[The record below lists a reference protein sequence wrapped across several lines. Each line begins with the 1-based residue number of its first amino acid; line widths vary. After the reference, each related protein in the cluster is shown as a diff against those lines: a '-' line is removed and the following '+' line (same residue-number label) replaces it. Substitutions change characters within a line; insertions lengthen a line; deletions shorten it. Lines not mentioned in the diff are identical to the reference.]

1 MAAVLYTRLYCS
13 KPMAISSFV
22 SLDGRKRKNINVSVS
37 SKFSILKTIKSSS
50 SLMDRNKKSK
60 EPQTY
65 VTLEE
70 IAAKDR
76 KIFSFETLD
85 AATANFSD
93 FIGEGCFGA
102 VYKGRLENGKE
113 IAVKK
118 LSNATPQ
125 GKREFHEEANVLTGL
140 QHRNVV
146 KLLGYCAHNND
157 YLFVYE
163 FLPYSLDQFLS
174 GSNEKKQLDWTER
187 FGIINDIAKGL
198 RYLHFD
204 NRDRIVHRDIKPNN
218 ILLDQELK
226 AKIADFGI
234 SRFFPEDRTHETASK
249 AIGSRK
255 ISICGH
261 SSAQYFIHMVQ
272 TPNAC
277 ENAVLYASVFGTYS
291 CVSQRWTYLSL
302 EYLRNIA
309 YKLHTNGRSLEFL
322 DPAIADPTVTDVE
335 QVIRCIEIALLCVQ
349 GVSTARPDMED
360 VMSMLTGNHGPR
372 EASSILKPGI
382 LGYLEDRK
390 KMSNAVFDRLQ

>member
-22 SLDGRKRKNINVSVS
+22 SLDGRKIKNINVSVS

-50 SLMDRNKKSK
+50 SFMDRNKKPK

-65 VTLEE
+65 ETLEE

-85 AATANFSD
+85 AATTNFGD
-93 FIGEGCFGA
+93 CIGKGGFGA
-102 VYKGRLENGKE
+102 VYKGRLKNGKE

-125 GKREFHEEANVLTGL
+125 GIREFHEEANVLTGL

-174 GSNEKKQLDWTER
+174 GNNEKKQLDWTER

-198 RYLHFD
+198 HYLHFD

-249 AIGSRK
+249 AIGSRYYNY
-255 ISICGH
+255 IL
-261 SSAQYFIHMVQ
+261 
-272 TPNAC
+272 P
-277 ENAVLYASVFGTYS
+277 L
-291 CVSQRWTYLSL
+291 LSDDEAL
-302 EYLRNIA
+302 IVGWA
-309 YKLHTNGRSLEFL
+309 YKLHTNDRSLEFL
-322 DPAIADPTVTDVE
+322 DSAIANPTVTDIE

-349 GVSTARPDMED
+349 GVSTARPDMKD

-372 EASSILKPGI
+372 EASSIILKPGI
-382 LGYLEDRK
+382 LGYIEDRRDLR
-390 KMSNAVFDRLQ
+390 SQGCSTLERNFTPHYHLSP

>member
-50 SLMDRNKKSK
+50 SFMDRNKKSK

-65 VTLEE
+65 ETLEE

-85 AATANFSD
+85 AATTNFSD
-93 FIGEGCFGA
+93 CIGEGCFGA
-102 VYKGRLENGKE
+102 VYKGRLNNGKE

-146 KLLGYCAHNND
+146 KLLGYCVHNND

-174 GSNEKKQLDWTER
+174 SSNEKKQLDWTER

-234 SRFFPEDRTHETASK
+234 SRFFPEDRTHETVSK
-249 AIGSRK
+249 AIGSRGYVPPEYRYRK
-255 ISICGH
+255 HVSIKLDVYSFGVLMLELISGQRYYDYILL
-261 SSAQYFIHMVQ
+261 SNDEAVMVG
-272 TPNAC
+272 
-277 ENAVLYASVFGTYS
+277 L
-291 CVSQRWTYLSL
+291 
-302 EYLRNIA
+302 A

-322 DPAIADPTVTDVE
+322 DPTIADPTVTDTK

-382 LGYLEDRK
+382 LGYNEDRK